1 MNVDFKV
8 IDSKALKNGDSGE
21 TIDLDTVEKTIGLG
35 DTDLIIGA
43 DAIDKIVDSNDNK
56 KIIDLDAIEKIMPR
70 ANWRDNG
77 EAPKMDRT
85 TPISEKAY
93 INTTDKII
101 DASVKQL
108 NRQFHTKNKLK
119 ISFTKFFMW
128 FISIQYVFMICIFVG
143 KAFFA
148 PDFPDNIILT
158 YIGSVFVETL
168 GAIIIMIKHA
178 FDSNQEVRI
187 LDILNGAISK
197 YQK

>member
-1 MNVDFKV
+1 MSVDFKV
-8 IDSKALKNGDSGE
+8 IDSERLKNDKNGE
-21 TIDLDTVEKTIGLG
+21 TIDFDTVEKNISLG
-35 DTDLIIGA
+35 DTDIIIGA
-43 DAIDKIVDSNDNK
+43 DTIDKNVGSNGTK
-56 KIIDLDAIEKIMPR
+56 KIIDFDAVEKIMPR
-70 ANWRDNG
+70 ADWRDNG

-119 ISFTKFFMW
+119 ISFTTFFMW
-128 FISIQYVFMICIFVG
+128 FISIQYVFMMCIFVG

-148 PDFPDNIILT
+148 PDFPDNIILA